1 MKQNLIS
8 IIMPIYKTEEGHLR
22 RAIESII
29 NQSYQN
35 LEILLVDDGSPDS
48 CGEICDLYA
57 RKDNRIRVIHKT
69 NGGVSSARNHGMRAA
84 FGDYILFV
92 DSDDELRKNAIEILA
107 QIAQNRNSDI
117 AICSC
122 EHRLESVIE
131 NESYSVKEITK
142 TVKQAEAIQ
151 N

>member
-1 MKQNLIS
+1 MEQNLIS
-8 IIMPIYKTEEGHLR
+8 AIMPVFKTEESHLCK
-22 RAIESII
+22 AIESVI
-29 NQSYQN
+29 NQSYRE
-35 LEILLVDDGSPDS
+35 LEIVLVDDGSPDQ
-48 CGEICDLYA
+48 CGAICDTYA
-57 RKDNRIRVIHKT
+57 ETDDRVWVIHKK

-122 EHRLESVIE
+122 EHRFESVIE

-142 TVKQAEAIQ
+142 TVKQAEAI
-151 N
+151 